1 MLDIKFIRDNKRE
14 VEKAIKNKNVDLDL
28 VKLLEFDEE
37 KHQLQVKIDHLRQ
50 ERNELAKS
58 RGNIN
63 NAKKVKKLLKE
74 LEPKLN
80 EVSEK
85 LLEIMLHVPNIYSD
99 DTPVGKDEKSN
110 RVISTWGKPQKFDFK
125 IKDHVE
131 LARNLD
137 LIDLE
142 RGVKVSGFRGYYL
155 KNQAVK
161 LQLALMQYTIDKL
174 SAEGFTQM
182 ITPTLVHKM
191 ALVGSGHFPEAKDEI
206 YQIANPGKLASGEII
221 KEEIY
226 LVGTAEP
233 SLLAY
238 RADEILNESEL
249 PLKYSGFSQCYR
261 SEIGSYGKD
270 LKGVF
275 RIHEFM
281 KVEQVVICKA
291 DYKEAEKMFDKLLT
305 ISQLILKD
313 LELPHQ
319 VVQMCTGDMGLGKYK
334 MYDVETWM
342 PASNAYRETHSCS
355 NLTDWQMR
363 RLNIRYKTKDGKKV
377 YPFALN
383 NTGIASPRI
392 LIALLENHQQ
402 KDGSILIPK
411 ALQKY
416 TNFDKIQ
423 SLNFKS
429 NPND

>member
-1 MLDIKFIRDNKRE
+1 MLDIKFIRENKKE
-14 VEKAIKNKNVDLDL
+14 VEKAIKNKNVNLDL
-28 VKLLEFDEE
+28 GRLLLLDKEKQDLQQKIEKL
-37 KHQLQVKIDHLRQ
+37 RS
-50 ERNELAKS
+50 ERNCLAKS
-58 RGNIN
+58 RTEVIK
-63 NAKKVKKLLKE
+63 AKKVKEFLRD
-74 LEPKLN
+74 LEPRFT
-80 EVSEK
+80 EVSEE

-99 DTPVGKDEKSN
+99 DTPIGKDEKEN
-110 RVISTWGKPQKFDFK
+110 KVIYSWGKLKKFSFK
-125 IKDHVE
+125 IKDHIE
-131 LARNLD
+131 LAKDLD

-142 RGVKVSGFRGYYL
+142 RGTKVSGFRGYYL

-161 LQLALMQYTIDKL
+161 LQLALMQYTLDKL
-174 SAEGFTQM
+174 SAEGFTPM

-206 YQIANPGKLASGEII
+206 YQIANPGKLSSGEAI
-221 KEEIY
+221 KEETY

-238 RADEILNESEL
+238 RANEVLDESEL
-249 PLKYSGFSQCYR
+249 PLKFSGFSQCYR

-291 DYKEAEKMFDKLLT
+291 DYKEAEKMFSKLLA
-305 ISQLILKD
+305 ISQSILKD
-313 LELPHQ
+313 LELPYQ

-334 MYDVETWM
+334 MCDVETWM
-342 PASNAYRETHSCS
+342 PANNAYRETHSCS

-363 RLNIRYKTKDGKKV
+363 RLSIRYKTKDGQKL

-402 KDGSILIPK
+402 EDGSIKIPK
-411 ALQKY
+411 GLQKY
-416 TNFDKIQ
+416 TNFNKIQ
-423 SLNFKS
+423 K
-429 NPND
+429 